1 MKPVLGLFRQEV
13 AAKRASG
20 ASDKDIY
27 AMLAEI
33 ENGMRAIGTMGE
45 DQINA
50 TMRIYREAA
59 FSPQMEVELETEFTE
74 EERVKTEARKQA
86 IKMLGPFF
94 AAIEKAMAEERKK
107 GMSEA
112 ELQSKISEVCAVVEE
127 QHGGKVPDHVLKEM
141 LLMVKEAAMPSLE
154 GPETVH

>member
-1 MKPVLGLFRQEV
+1 MDDEHLQIMRSVMEPVLGLFRQEV

-59 FSPQMEVELETEFTE
+59 FSPQMEVESETEFTE

-86 IKMLGPFF
+86 IKMLGLFL
-94 AAIEKAMAEERKK
+94 R
-107 GMSEA
+107 
-112 ELQSKISEVCAVVEE
+112 QSKRRWLKS
-127 QHGGKVPDHVLKEM
+127 GKRACLK
-141 LLMVKEAAMPSLE
+141 LSAKQDQ
-154 GPETVH
+154 